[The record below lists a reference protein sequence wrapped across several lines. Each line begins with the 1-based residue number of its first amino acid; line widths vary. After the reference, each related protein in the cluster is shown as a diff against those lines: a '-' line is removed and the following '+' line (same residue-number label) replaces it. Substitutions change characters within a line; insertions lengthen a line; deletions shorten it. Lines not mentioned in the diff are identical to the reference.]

1 MKEQSGASR
10 QRVCPGPAWVGRS
23 RGLGLIGLTLVSLV
37 TLVPGCK
44 TGGSGVRPAIAVVS
58 PDWPT
63 LNVRTLA
70 YLGVGSSV
78 GDEPARI
85 SAEELVEQALV
96 GSQSR
101 LTVLT
106 YAQAYSK
113 ASAGGAGETF
123 DRAMR
128 SWRDRRLIDQFAVQ
142 ELCRQI
148 GVDGLILGDLSDWKR
163 ERLDFTE
170 QGSSFTQIA
179 LKLSIFSGQ
188 TGLEAWNAYQM
199 KRRDSAEYTPGIS
212 GSGTYTDEGGVSRTQ
227 RASSVTPEPPR
238 AEHVL
243 AEVLESIFASFPPR
257 GATP

>member
-1 MKEQSGASR
+1 MKERFAAR
-10 QRVCPGPAWVGRS
+10 RNRARPGPASIGRS
-23 RGLGLIGLTLVSLV
+23 RGLVLIGLALVSLV
-37 TLVPGCK
+37 PLVSGCK

-58 PDWPT
+58 PDWPA

-78 GDEPARI
+78 GDETARV

-96 GSQSR
+96 GSQGR
-101 LTVLT
+101 FTVLT
-106 YAQAYSK
+106 YSQASSK

-123 DRAMR
+123 DRAIR

-163 ERLDFTE
+163 ERLALTD
-170 QGSSFTQIA
+170 QGSSYTQIA
-179 LKLSIFSGQ
+179 LKLAIYSGK

-199 KRRDSAEYTPGIS
+199 KRRDAAEYAAGYAGAS
-212 GSGTYTDEGGVSRTQ
+212 TYTDETG
-227 RASSVTPEPPR
+227 RAVNQSASTVIPEPPR